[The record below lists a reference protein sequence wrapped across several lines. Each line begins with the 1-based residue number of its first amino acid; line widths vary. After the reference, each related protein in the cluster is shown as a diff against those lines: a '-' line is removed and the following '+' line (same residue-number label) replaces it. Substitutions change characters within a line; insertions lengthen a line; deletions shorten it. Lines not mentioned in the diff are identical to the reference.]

1 MKRCKNKVSFISI
14 LLMTALVLLSV
25 SALVSEKS
33 TAQASKVTQGS
44 TTLPRLVDF
53 GADKCIPCIMMAPIL
68 EELKKEYA
76 GALVVE
82 FVDVWRNPQTARLYG
97 VRGIPTQIFFDANGK
112 EVKRRGGF
120 ISKQGILDEF
130 QKLGIT
136 LKPAAKKGT

>member
-1 MKRCKNKVSFISI
+1 MVPAGIVF
-14 LLMTALVLLSV
+14 MTALVFFLTLPPSPRCAGAQSMAAAKESV
-25 SALVSEKS
+25 K
-33 TAQASKVTQGS
+33 
-44 TTLPRLVDF
+44 LPRLVDV
-53 GADKCIPCIMMAPIL
+53 GADKCIPCMMMAPIL

-76 GALVVE
+76 GVLIVE
-82 FVDVWRNPQTARLYG
+82 FIDVWKNPQAARSYG

-112 EVKRRGGF
+112 ELKRRGGF